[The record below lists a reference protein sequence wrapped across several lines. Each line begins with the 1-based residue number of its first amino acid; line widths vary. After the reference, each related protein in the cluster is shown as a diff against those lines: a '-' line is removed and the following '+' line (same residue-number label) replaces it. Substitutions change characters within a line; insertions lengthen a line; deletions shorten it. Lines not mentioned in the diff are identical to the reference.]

1 MVLVSKLFGSSASR
15 EPGSTSSIFS
25 KLRSNISRFASN
37 QCLVKFSVVEN
48 FVGETSCDSPVGKNR
63 VPTLLFSEDDGLN
76 LSDLEYK
83 HSPHR
88 LDNIT
93 HSRRWVAA
101 PPSSVC
107 EGDCD
112 DEPDTLCQED
122 NVVCATL
129 SHSPPSCPA
138 IKIESSL
145 NIGPS
150 FEQPDAPPRLQAA
163 WGCSKEM
170 ANPENRRRLP
180 ARLPPLS
187 VTASKSLRLL
197 GSKTDSSPVVEIL
210 DLPELSLPV
219 KSSEHDAWKS

>member
-1 MVLVSKLFGSSASR
+1 MSR
-15 EPGSTSSIFS
+15 
-25 KLRSNISRFASN
+25 
-37 QCLVKFSVVEN
+37 KFSVVED
-48 FVGETSCDSPVGKNR
+48 FVGETSCDSPVGRNK
-63 VPTLLFSEDDGLN
+63 VPTLLLSENEVLN
-76 LSDLEYK
+76 LSDLEYNK

-88 LDNIT
+88 LDDNT

-101 PPSSVC
+101 PSSVC

-112 DEPDTLCQED
+112 DEPDILREED
-122 NVVCATL
+122 NVVCATRL
-129 SHSPPSCPA
+129 HSPPSCPA
-138 IKIESSL
+138 IKIESPL
-145 NIGPS
+145 KMGPS
-150 FEQPDAPPRLQAA
+150 FEQPDAPPQLQAA

-170 ANPENRRRLP
+170 ANPESRRRLP

-219 KSSEHDAWKS
+219 KSLEHDVWKL

>member
-15 EPGSTSSIFS
+15 EPGSTSSIFR

-37 QCLVKFSVVEN
+37 PCLVKFSVVED
-48 FVGETSCDSPVGKNR
+48 FVGETSCDSPVGKNK
-63 VPTLLFSEDDGLN
+63 VPTLLLSEDEILN
-76 LSDLEYK
+76 LSDLEYNK
-83 HSPHR
+83 LSPHR
-88 LDNIT
+88 LNDIT

-101 PPSSVC
+101 PSSVC

-112 DEPDTLCQED
+112 DEPDILCQED
-122 NVVCATL
+122 NVVCATY
-129 SHSPPSCPA
+129 SPPSCPA
-138 IKIESSL
+138 IKIESPL
-145 NIGPS
+145 KIGPS
-150 FEQPDAPPRLQAA
+150 FEQPDAPPQLQPA

-170 ANPENRRRLP
+170 ANPESRRRLP

-219 KSSEHDAWKS
+219 RSSEHDVWKL